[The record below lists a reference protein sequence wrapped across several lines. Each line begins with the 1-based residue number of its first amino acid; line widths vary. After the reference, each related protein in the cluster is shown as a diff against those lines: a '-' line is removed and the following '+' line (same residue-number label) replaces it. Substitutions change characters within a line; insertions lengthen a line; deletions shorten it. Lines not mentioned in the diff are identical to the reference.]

1 MQQAGVTPD
10 IRPVVAAA
18 NEAARRTGEPA
29 MAIQLPDGEMA
40 VSYTHLKRRRAVR

>member
-29 MAIQLPDGEMA
+29 MAIQLRTEKWSSARPL
-40 VSYTHLKRRRAVR
+40 S

>member
-29 MAIQLPDGEMA
+29 MAIQLPNGHA
-40 VSYTHLKRRRAVR
+40 TPPKKV

>member
-18 NEAARRTGEPA
+18 NKAQRTGEPA
-29 MAIQLPDGEMA
+29 MAIQLPDGDG
-40 VSYTHLKRRRAVR
+40 HWQDL